1 MCGRVT
7 ARAVSTVGV
16 ACGDPGQPQL
26 QLKTRHSAAT
36 AKPQFSLR
44 RLRVRRPGSYRV
56 TPLVHTAR
64 HPCAS
69 VPLLSPGPSGLAT
82 ARGVK
87 ALREIR
93 HLQRT
98 TGLVIPRLP
107 FQRVVRDVARE
118 VLKKR
123 NINDELRWQASALL
137 ALQEATEVYLTC
149 LFEDTNLAAI
159 HARRVTIMP
168 KDMQLV
174 RRLRGENVTMS
185 TISKRKKTLLI

>member
-1 MCGRVT
+1 MVNLFNMLYISRKV
-7 ARAVSTVGV
+7 RQKNLRSSKL
-16 ACGDPGQPQL
+16 PI
-26 QLKTRHSAAT
+26 RHQELPLSSKLDT
-36 AKPQFSLR
+36 KR
-44 RLRVRRPGSYRV
+44 RL
-56 TPLVHTAR
+56 HTIGETHPKVLKAAR
-64 HPCAS
+64 H
-69 VPLLSPGPSGLAT
+69 V

-107 FQRVVRDVARE
+107 FQRVVRDVAGE
-118 VLKKR
+118 
-123 NINDELRWQASALL
+123 
-137 ALQEATEVYLTC
+137 EATEVYLTC

-185 TISKRKKTLLI
+185 TISKGRRHY

>member
-1 MCGRVT
+1 MKKMVRQKNLRS
-7 ARAVSTVGV
+7 AKL
-16 ACGDPGQPQL
+16 PI
-26 QLKTRHSAAT
+26 RHQELPLSRKLDT
-36 AKPQFSLR
+36 KR
-44 RLRVRRPGSYRV
+44 RL
-56 TPLVHTAR
+56 HTTGETHPKVLKAAR
-64 HPCAS
+64 H
-69 VPLLSPGPSGLAT
+69 V

-123 NINDELRWQASALL
+123 NISDEFRWQASALL

-185 TISKRKKTLLI
+185 TISKGRRHY